1 MSEDGTAACF
11 LFSFSFFLLKNS
23 ATKFDV
29 GVVPLRLL
37 RPALYAGKL
46 VGIMFLSLRLLCPRA
61 TYDLRRVKKVTVIL
75 SVPKRKLGN

>member
-1 MSEDGTAACF
+1 MARLHVFFF
-11 LFSFSFFLLKNS
+11 LFFFLLENS

-37 RPALYAGKL
+37 RPALYPGKL

>member
-1 MSEDGTAACF
+1 M
-11 LFSFSFFLLKNS
+11 FSFFFFFFLLENS

-37 RPALYAGKL
+37 RPALYPGKL

-61 TYDLRRVKKVTVIL
+61 TYDLKKLV
-75 SVPKRKLGN
+75 